1 MQKRRH
7 RAKKLL
13 QQARPSIWSNLSTL
27 QTQQQLLAARSR
39 TFSMTLSDADIALL
53 PQISWNRLTLL
64 RFLGSGAF
72 GEVYEGQLQGENEAQ
87 PQRVA
92 IKVGEKERNCC
103 LPLLIIPSSAS
114 FRACVRAPVSSL
126 SCCRRRS

>member
-1 MQKRRH
+1 MINLSIAVQNRRQ

-13 QQARPSIWSNLSTL
+13 QQSRPSIWSNLSTL

-53 PQISWNRLTLL
+53 PQISWSRLTLL

-72 GEVYEGQLQGENEAQ
+72 GEVYEGQLQGEDDTQQ

-92 IKVGEKERNCC
+92 IKV
-103 LPLLIIPSSAS
+103 
-114 FRACVRAPVSSL
+114 RARIEL
-126 SCCRRRS
+126 

>member
-92 IKVGEKERNCC
+92 IKVEEKKINCC
-103 LPLLIIPSSAS
+103 LPLLMIPPSAS
-114 FRACVRAPVSSL
+114 FRASVRAPVSSL

>member
-1 MQKRRH
+1 
-7 RAKKLL
+7 
-13 QQARPSIWSNLSTL
+13 
-27 QTQQQLLAARSR
+27 
-39 TFSMTLSDADIALL
+39 MTLSDADIALL

-103 LPLLIIPSSAS
+103 LPLLIIPPL
-114 FRACVRAPVSSL
+114 CIL
-126 SCCRRRS
+126 